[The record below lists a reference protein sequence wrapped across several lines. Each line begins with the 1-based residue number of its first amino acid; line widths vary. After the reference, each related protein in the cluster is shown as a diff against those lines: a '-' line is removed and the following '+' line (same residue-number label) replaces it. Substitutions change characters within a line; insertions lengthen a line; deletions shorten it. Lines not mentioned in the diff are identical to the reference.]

1 MMHIIGS
8 QSRFSNYLA
17 YRSQVMLAV
26 VNETMA
32 YNTSS
37 YNTDHFYVDYGGG
50 GWSRGFK
57 SLNHRQAD
65 YSRHLGD

>member
-37 YNTDHFYVDYGGG
+37 YNTDHFYVD
-50 GWSRGFK
+50 
-57 SLNHRQAD
+57 
-65 YSRHLGD
+65 